1 MNQNRLWA
9 LVKGELVRL
18 NKYNV
23 TAISILVAI
32 IWGLVLY
39 FVDSAALASMLPF
52 ILMLDATMMSIM
64 YIGSVM
70 FFEKSES
77 TISSMLVTPSTNSE
91 LVLSKVIA
99 NTIHNMFSSALIII
113 VFYFIKDIQINWFLI
128 FLGIFSATAFHT
140 IAGLYLAYFQKNFT
154 GMLVNIMLIA
164 FALMVPTALYEFNV
178 LTADFWEYLLL
189 VNPVQAA
196 AEVIGGGF
204 KGYFVEGVFAWKY
217 YLSLAYMLIG
227 GVLVYIFLVLPKFHD
242 YAIKQSGV

>member
-1 MNQNRLWA
+1 MNRNRLWV
-9 LVKGELVRL
+9 LVKGELSRL

-23 TAISILVAI
+23 TSISILVAI
-32 IWGLVLY
+32 IWGIVLY
-39 FVDSAALASMLPF
+39 FVDFEAFSALLPF
-52 ILMLDATMMSIM
+52 ILMIDATMMSVM

-77 TISSMLVTPSTNSE
+77 TISTMLVTPSTSSE

-113 VFYFIKDIQINWFLI
+113 VFYFVKDVNLNWFLI

-154 GMLVNIMLIA
+154 GMLVNIMILA
-164 FALMVPTALYEFNV
+164 FGLMIPTALYEFGILSAN
-178 LTADFWEYLLL
+178 FWEYVFLI
-189 VNPVQAA
+189 NPIQAA
-196 AEVIGGGF
+196 QEIIAGGF
-204 KGYFVEGVFAWKY
+204 SGYEFSWIY
-217 YLSLAYMLIG
+217 YFSLAYMLVG
-227 GVLVYIFLVLPKFHD
+227 GVLVYRFLVLPKFHD